1 MNCEFDLEFIGQLID
16 IFEDF
21 LEERGVMLPN
31 DEREQDEDAAI
42 IYGTDYDQLQTEL
55 IDTMRN
61 WGIEVKDGWEE

>member
-1 MNCEFDLEFIGQLID
+1 MNRELNLEFIGQIID

-21 LEERGVMLPN
+21 LEERGVTLPN

-42 IYGTDYDQLQTEL
+42 IYGTDYSQLQTEL

>member
-1 MNCEFDLEFIGQLID
+1 MNLELNLEFIGQIID

-21 LEERGVMLPN
+21 LEEREVTLPN
-31 DEREQDEDAAI
+31 DEREQDEYAAI

-55 IDTMRN
+55 IDTMWN

>member
-1 MNCEFDLEFIGQLID
+1 MNPELNLEFIGQIID

-21 LEERGVMLPN
+21 LGERGVTLPN

-42 IYGTDYDQLQTEL
+42 IYGTDYGQLQTEL
-55 IDTMRN
+55 IDTMWN

>member
-1 MNCEFDLEFIGQLID
+1 MNLELNLEFIGQIID

-21 LEERGVMLPN
+21 LEERGVTLPN

-55 IDTMRN
+55 IDTMWN